1 MNLHQAFDTSAV
13 HRPGRFRRLC
23 WFTTG
28 VDRTLLCLPTCP
40 ESERMRFMA
49 VGGAMLILTGL
60 GSLSGAMA
68 FYQIFYPGTNEFEF
82 IGTPWRFSSSVVF
95 ALLWTLALYNMQ
107 RFLIFGSRRDSS
119 RASVELRDFLH
130 MVPGLVFSSVIGL
143 TVATPLQ
150 VFIFGTEIDTQ
161 LVLERQERLGS
172 AFERIAQRFEKDG
185 ALPAGSDSTCDTA
198 TLLDDVGEG
207 KDSATLRACLQGYDH
222 QIQQIELALLA
233 SQGSDA
239 LRTNATR
246 HLEAALRMA
255 QIEHDRLQE
264 ALIVMQEP
272 GLLKRAALAY
282 EADPLFSW
290 VLLLAVIFV
299 QATPVLIS
307 AMSVRGPYDDLV
319 EMAGREKL
327 ASEGIEPG
335 VVFLFPELGGAL
347 AVDRYH
353 QAKAVEHDVR
363 RQLMERRRRL
373 QEQRLQ
379 EFRRRFHAISS
390 KKSTTIV

>member
-1 MNLHQAFDTSAV
+1 
-13 HRPGRFRRLC
+13 
-23 WFTTG
+23 
-28 VDRTLLCLPTCP
+28 
-40 ESERMRFMA
+40 MA
-49 VGGAMLILTGL
+49 IGGAMLILTGL
-60 GSLSGAMA
+60 GLLCGAMA

-119 RASVELRDFLH
+119 RASLELRDFLH

-143 TVATPLQ
+143 AVATPLQ
-150 VFIFGTEIDTQ
+150 VFIFGTEIDAQ
-161 LVLERQERLGS
+161 LVLERQERLGA
-172 AFERIAQRFEKDG
+172 AFEKIAQRFEKDG
-185 ALPAGSDSTCDTA
+185 ALPAGSGSGSGSACDTA
-198 TLLDDVGEG
+198 ALLDDVGEG
-207 KDSATLRACLQGYDH
+207 KDSATLHACLQGYG
-222 QIQQIELALLA
+222 QQIEQLERALSA
-233 SQGSDA
+233 SKGSDA
-239 LRTNATR
+239 LRTDATR
-246 HLEAALRMA
+246 GLEAALRMA

-299 QATPVLIS
+299 QATPVLVC

-353 QAKAVEHDVR
+353 KARSVEHDVR

-373 QEQRLQ
+373 QEQRLE
-379 EFRRRFHAISS
+379 EFRRRFHALSA
-390 KKSTTIV
+390 KKPTTTV